1 MGTHR
6 QSANPA
12 RGSRIV
18 KLQTQRFIDRWVG
31 QLLCSAV
38 SAWVRLTGLF
48 SAPPQLAIAPKNIL
62 VILLSEMGSI
72 VLAGPMFAQLRRLYP
87 GAAIH
92 ILQLKKNQE
101 VTKLLQL
108 TQPEYMHSLDDSSG
122 VSLVG
127 DILQVSATMRRLGLD
142 AVIDCELF
150 SRVSA
155 LLSFSTG
162 APVRV
167 GFTPHT
173 QEGLYRGS
181 FINHAIPYNPYQHIT
196 KQFLSLVD
204 ALDSAGSMPR
214 NKVAPIRSLPVDTE
228 LSVKFSAGELATY
241 HAKLAA
247 DHPVTTNKKLVL
259 MYAGGGILPE
269 RAWPA
274 DHYARVAQGLCAAG
288 FAVGLIGLKDDAQLA
303 KELIAKI
310 QNIAPTPG
318 SAMPPEG
325 VQPSLGPPGERMTA
339 CIDLTGYTRSIREL
353 LMLMHAAQLLI
364 TNDGG
369 PGHFATLTPIQTMV
383 FFGPETGKLYG
394 PLGTRNTVLESGIA
408 CSPCLSAYNHRLTFC
423 DGDNQCLKRIAPD
436 PVLADALAFLR
447 GESGNSSNSS
457 EAVAA

>member
-1 MGTHR
+1 M
-6 QSANPA
+6 
-12 RGSRIV
+12 

-31 QLLCSAV
+31 QLLCGAV
-38 SAWVRLTGLF
+38 SAWVRFTGLF
-48 SAPPQLAIAPKNIL
+48 GPPAQMAIAPKNIL

-72 VLAGPMFAQLRRLYP
+72 VLAGPMFAQLRRQYP
-87 GAAIH
+87 GAAVH

-101 VTKLLQL
+101 VSRMLQL
-108 TQPEYMHSLDDSSG
+108 TTPECMHTLDDSSG
-122 VSLVG
+122 GKLVRDILAVSL
-127 DILQVSATMRRLGLD
+127 QMRRLGLD

-181 FINHAIPYNPYQHIT
+181 FINHAIPYNPYQHIS

-214 NKVAPIRSLPVDTE
+214 NKAAPIRALPAETE
-228 LSVKFSAGELATY
+228 LSVNFADGELPAY
-241 HAKLAA
+241 RAKLVA
-247 DHPVTTNKKLVL
+247 DHPVVASRKLVL

-274 DHYARVAQGLCAAG
+274 EHYARVAQGLCAAG

-303 KELIAKI
+303 KDLLVKI
-310 QNIAPTPG
+310 Q
-318 SAMPPEG
+318 SE
-325 VQPSLGPPGERMTA
+325 A

-353 LMLMHAAQLLI
+353 LMLFHAAQLLI

-394 PLGTRNTVLESGIA
+394 PLGSRNAILESGIA

-436 PVLADALAFLR
+436 PVLDQALGFLNGSR
-447 GESGNSSNSS
+447 TGAKAGSAG
-457 EAVAA
+457 AVT

>member
-1 MGTHR
+1 M
-6 QSANPA
+6 
-12 RGSRIV
+12 
-18 KLQTQRFIDRWVG
+18 KLQTQRFIDRWAG
-31 QLLCSAV
+31 QLLCGVV
-38 SAWVRLTGLF
+38 SQWVRFTSLWGTP
-48 SAPPQLAIAPKNIL
+48 ARLAKEPRHIL

-72 VLAGPMFAQLRRLYP
+72 VLAGPMFAALRRTYP
-87 GAAIH
+87 TAKIH
-92 ILQLKKNQE
+92 VLQLKKNQE
-101 VTKLLQL
+101 VSKLLQL
-108 TQPEYMHSLDDSSG
+108 TTPECMHSLDDSSG
-122 VSLVG
+122 GSLVR
-127 DILQVSATMRRLGLD
+127 DILKVSVAMRSLGLD

-181 FINHAIPYNPYQHIT
+181 FINHAIPYNPYQHIS

-204 ALDSAGSMPR
+204 ALDSAGSVPR
-214 NKVAPIRSLPVDTE
+214 NKAAPIRITPVTTE
-228 LSVKFSAGELATY
+228 LSVAFADGEITAY
-241 HAKLAA
+241 RDKVQS
-247 DHPVTTNKKLVL
+247 DHPVTASRKLVL

-274 DHYARVAQGLCAAG
+274 DHYARVAQGLCSAG
-288 FAVGLIGLKDDAQLA
+288 YAVGLIGLKDDAQLA
-303 KELIAKI
+303 KDLIDKI
-310 QNIAPTPG
+310 H
-318 SAMPPEG
+318 SE
-325 VQPSLGPPGERMTA
+325 A

-353 LMLMHAAQLLI
+353 LMLFHAAHLLI

-394 PLGTRNTVLESGIA
+394 PLGTRNKVLESGIA

-436 PVLADALAFLR
+436 PVLADALQFL
-447 GESGNSSNSS
+447 N
-457 EAVAA
+457 AP